1 MSSQQI
7 AVMYVLWLWEGN
19 APAPVNVVSLAEV
32 RRARWMRRYTRPM
45 GAA

>member
-7 AVMYVLWLWEGN
+7 AVMYVLWLWEVN
-19 APAPVNVVSLAEV
+19 APVNVVSLAEV